1 MSKIQIKHLDGSI
14 LFECEKSKEDINQL
28 VRAIREANKQGANL
42 RDANLRGADLRDA
55 NLWDA
60 NLRGADLR
68 GADLRGANLWDA
80 DLRGADLRDA
90 NLRGANLWGAKNVP
104 LIVNGLD
111 WIVIINGLGKMR
123 IGCQEHSIE
132 NWKTFTDDEI
142 NDMDRYALDFWNKH
156 KAMLLTLCDT
166 YRHEV
171 EDERN

>member
-42 RDANLRGADLRDA
+42 RGADLR
-55 NLWDA
+55 DA

-68 GADLRGANLWDA
+68 GADLRGA
-80 DLRGADLRDA
+80 
-90 NLRGANLWGAKNVP
+90 KNTP

-123 IGCQEHSIE
+123 IGCEEHKIE
-132 NWKTFTDDEI
+132 EWKSFTDAEI
-142 NDMDRYALDFWNKH
+142 ADMDRYALDFWNKH

-171 EDERN
+171 EDAKLKENEDGK